1 VGCQYVGQQQLLRQ
15 RWRIDA
21 GLHARER
28 NSIMTTTE
36 QTLATL
42 NNGVQIPALGFGVF
56 QTAPEDTIA
65 AVTTALE
72 DGYRLIDTA
81 AAYGNEQEV
90 GEAIRRSGI
99 GRSEIFIETKLWISD
114 YGTERAQIGFDASL
128 RRLGVDYIDV
138 YLLHQPAPAD
148 FEDTI
153 AAYQVAEK
161 MLQAGKARA
170 IGVSNFSP
178 DHVRRLMD
186 AASVVPAVN
195 QVELHPYFTNATV
208 QAADK
213 TLGILTQAW
222 SPIGGIHRYRP
233 VGAANADVLQNPV
246 ITDLA
251 AKYGKTPA
259 QVVLRW
265 HLDEG
270 RSALPKSVTPSR
282 IAQNIGVF
290 DFTLEPGELTA
301 IDALDTGLRGGPD
314 PELLNTRTFPKTVDN
329 S

>member
-1 VGCQYVGQQQLLRQ
+1 
-15 RWRIDA
+15 
-21 GLHARER
+21 
-28 NSIMTTTE
+28 MTATE
-36 QTLATL
+36 HTAVTL
-42 NNGVQIPALGFGVF
+42 NNGMQIPALGFGVF
-56 QTAPEDTIA
+56 QTAPADTIA
-65 AVTTALE
+65 AVTTAL
-72 DGYRLIDTA
+72 DVGYRLIDTA
-81 AAYGNEQEV
+81 AAYGNEREV
-90 GEAIRRSGI
+90 GQAIRQSGI
-99 GRSEIFIETKLWISD
+99 DRSEIYVETKLWISD
-114 YGTERAQIGFDASL
+114 YGPEKAQVGFDASL
-128 RRLGVDYIDV
+128 RRLGVDYVDV
-138 YLLHQPAPAD
+138 YLLHQPTPAD
-148 FEDTI
+148 FDDTI

-161 MLQAGKARA
+161 MLQAGRARA

-178 DHVRRLMD
+178 DHIRRLLD
-186 AASVVPAVN
+186 RATVVPAVN

-233 VGAANADVLQNPV
+233 AGTDEADVLKNPV
-246 ITDLA
+246 ITTLA
-251 AKYGKTPA
+251 AKYGKTSA

-282 IAQNIGVF
+282 IAENLDVF
-290 DFTLEPGELTA
+290 DFTLRPDELAA

-314 PELLNTRTFPKTVDN
+314 PELLNTRSYPKTVDN